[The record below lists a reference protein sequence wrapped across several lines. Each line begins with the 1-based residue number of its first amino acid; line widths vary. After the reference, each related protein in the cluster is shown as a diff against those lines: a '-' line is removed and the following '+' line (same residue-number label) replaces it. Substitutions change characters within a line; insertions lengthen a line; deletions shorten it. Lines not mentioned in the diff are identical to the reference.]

1 MENQDKSIEEICGL
15 DKQCEKRWLEA
26 QTDCI

>member
-1 MENQDKSIEEICGL
+1 MENQNKSIEEICGL
-15 DKQCEKRWLEA
+15 DKYREKRWLEA